1 MINKLMKSLI
11 DQETVPVLLC
21 DTECNVLYAN
31 PAAVKE
37 YRRDLTGR
45 NVKDCHNEN
54 SNAKIQKIIDW
65 FAESEDNNVYFLYH
79 NPKSNQ
85 DVFMIALRDED
96 TKLIGFYEKH
106 AERTLHTGERP
117 KLY

>member
-11 DQETVPVLLC
+11 DQEAVPVLLC

-37 YRRDLTGR
+37 YRRDLTGG
-45 NVKDCHNEN
+45 NIKDCHNEN
-54 SNAKIQKIIDW
+54 SNAKIQRVIDW
-65 FAESEDNNVYFLYH
+65 FAESETNNKFFLYH

-85 DVFMIALRDED
+85 DVYMVALRDE
-96 TKLIGFYEKH
+96 TGKLIGFYEKH
-106 AERTLHTGERP
+106 AERTLDSGERP
-117 KLY
+117 SLY

>member
-11 DQETVPVLLC
+11 DQEPVPVLLC

-37 YRRDLTGR
+37 YRRDLTGK

-54 SNAKIQKIIDW
+54 SNAKIQAVIDW
-65 FAESEDNNVYFLYH
+65 FAASEENNEFFLYH
-79 NPKSNQ
+79 NPKANQ
-85 DVFMIALRDED
+85 DVFMVALRDD
-96 TKLIGFYEKH
+96 DKKLIGFYEKH
-106 AERTLHTGERP
+106 AVRTLHSGERP